1 MLWVIRFGEIAL
13 VSNTRR
19 TATVITKTPCI
30 MFKLL
35 SRDFDRFL
43 TIVPQVKEKFS
54 KVQSQRIATTLS
66 NIPFFRVVRENK
78 PAAKL
83 TVLGGMFSFEHY
95 ERGQAVC
102 QEGELFDKFVI
113 IVDGT
118 VDVRKSVQ
126 TPSGPSS
133 VLLESLKKNNW

>member
-1 MLWVIRFGEIAL
+1 
-13 VSNTRR
+13 
-19 TATVITKTPCI
+19 
-30 MFKLL
+30 MFKLR

-83 TVLGGMFSFEHY
+83 TVLGGMFTFEHY
-95 ERGQAVC
+95 EKGQAVC
-102 QEGELFDKFVI
+102 REGELFDKFVI

-126 TPSGPSS
+126 MPDGPSS